1 MCSTARLISVV
12 SFVGTVR
19 LDLDEAND
27 SEGTVYYDD
36 RYVFLFMMVLNYIFL
51 KLFNQSSS

>member
-1 MCSTARLISVV
+1 M